1 LEGRPPCRPGGGGV
15 LEEEATAAPRSE
27 DCCQEGGGV
36 AGFGLGDFF
45 GGADCDDFS
54 AAGPGFGADVQD
66 VVGFGDDVEVVL
78 DHYNGSALVCR
89 PIELL
94 SELCDASSTFLFPVS
109 LFRVSV

>member
-1 LEGRPPCRPGGGGV
+1 
-15 LEEEATAAPRSE
+15 
-27 DCCQEGGGV
+27 
-36 AGFGLGDFF
+36 
-45 GGADCDDFS
+45 
-54 AAGPGFGADVQD
+54 